1 MPAPR
6 PSSYPRL
13 RQPALSSPSALAHR
27 ARQSRGPNLVVG
39 HRHWVVEED
48 HQPVAREVLERP
60 AVGADEVARR
70 RVVLAND
77 LDELLWLGRLGKGR
91 EPAEV
96 EVGDGDI
103 GAVAGKELLALV
115 TRDERGHLRRGTWRA
130 SAFCQLDG
138 LEQLRVG
145 DRDRAGRRTSP

>member
-1 MPAPR
+1 M
-6 PSSYPRL
+6 
-13 RQPALSSPSALAHR
+13 
-27 ARQSRGPNLVVG
+27 
-39 HRHWVVEED
+39 
-48 HQPVAREVLERP
+48 
-60 AVGADEVARR
+60 GADEVARR

-115 TRDERGHLRRGTWRA
+115 LETSAATSGERNLA
-130 SAFCQLDG
+130 SSAFCRSTVSNSSALAIAIALWSANVAMSD
-138 LEQLRVG
+138 LTVSKRPDVL
-145 DRDRAGRRTSP
+145 S